1 MTSYYVFNDTR
12 YHLTNEPFPFNLFPT
27 LFNPLEKKYGGSY
40 QSVRGVLEKL
50 KYTIL
55 HCSSICFFS
64 FRLLQLYTRIF
75 FSRQQTQCSSKLL
88 SADISLIKVATQ

>member
-55 HCSSICFFS
+55 HCSSICFFPFDFCNFILGFS
-64 FRLLQLYTRIF
+64 LAGNKLNVAVNYYQRI
-75 FSRQQTQCSSKLL
+75 
-88 SADISLIKVATQ
+88 